1 MFSRV
6 QIINTAIFSRAF
18 SSNVPK
24 SNKSFAFYD
33 LVCRTPTH
41 PREPIEAL
49 LMTNRDLKKLKKNT
63 RTTFE
68 GNYAIDV
75 SKSPE
80 ERIAKVFGGR
90 IKGESPQ
97 PSSRVS
103 VGEPKVIAG
112 VTVPD
117 KPTEPDNCCM
127 SGCINC
133 VWELFNDDLKHWN
146 DKRKEAALKLKQKG
160 GRWPEDFHAPVKYL
174 DRGNLPKSLANAD
187 VSEENEKPDLD
198 VWGDVPVSIKVFV
211 ETEKKMKARRERRAA
226 ASSSSA
232 PAS

>member
-1 MFSRV
+1 MFRV
-6 QIINTAIFSRAF
+6 QGINVVTFSRAL
-18 SSNVPK
+18 SSNSSKNIK
-24 SNKSFAFYD
+24 SYAFYD

-49 LMTNRDLKKLKKNT
+49 LMTNRDLQKLKKNT

-68 GNYAIDV
+68 GNYAIDD
-75 SKSPE
+75 SISPE

-90 IKGESPQ
+90 IKGEAPQ
-97 PSSRVS
+97 SSSRVR

-112 VTVPD
+112 ITVPD

-146 DKRKEAALKLKQKG
+146 DKRKEASLKLKEKG
-160 GRWPEDFHAPVKYL
+160 GRWPENFHAPVKYL
-174 DRGNLPKSLANAD
+174 DRENLPKSLANAD
-187 VSEENEKPDLD
+187 ISEENKKPDLD
-198 VWGDVPVSIKVFV
+198 VWGDVPISIKVFV
-211 ETEKKMKARRERRAA
+211 ETEKKMKAKKKRRAA
-226 ASSSSA
+226 ASSHA
-232 PAS
+232 QAS

>member
-1 MFSRV
+1 M
-6 QIINTAIFSRAF
+6 
-18 SSNVPK
+18 
-24 SNKSFAFYD
+24 
-33 LVCRTPTH
+33 
-41 PREPIEAL
+41 
-49 LMTNRDLKKLKKNT
+49 
-63 RTTFE
+63 
-68 GNYAIDV
+68 
-75 SKSPE
+75 
-80 ERIAKVFGGR
+80 
-90 IKGESPQ
+90 
-97 PSSRVS
+97 
-103 VGEPKVIAG
+103 IAG

-211 ETEKKMKARRERRAA
+211 ETEKKMKARRKEELLRQVHQLQHLKILDIYCIYITVSNLIVSLISLFIYLYVYA
-226 ASSSSA
+226 
-232 PAS
+232 